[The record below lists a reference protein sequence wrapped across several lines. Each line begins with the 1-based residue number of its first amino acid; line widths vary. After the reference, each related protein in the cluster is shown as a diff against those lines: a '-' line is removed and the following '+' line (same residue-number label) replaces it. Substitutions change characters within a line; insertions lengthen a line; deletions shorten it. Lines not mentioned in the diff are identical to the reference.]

1 MFCCGST
8 NMMENKS
15 GAVKLGVKT
24 TGSETRV
31 KMVNIKTTTLRQL
44 LSMVWEEFKVPA
56 GIETRLWL
64 NRAGIGRNMEY
75 KVLPMSMSRLGVSLE
90 DLGVI
95 EQAPK
100 QQIIFVELKTE
111 EGSRW
116 SSCSEPGIAKSP
128 LEADLDTSIIPSLEN
143 ITRTVDYAER
153 ELEKRK
159 SMKQEELQN
168 LDAVH
173 ADESRALALKHDEEK
188 KELSLKHQKLI
199 DEAQRRLDE
208 HKKVKT
214 EAQLKIHKTFGTG
227 PAKIPEC
234 SACLEPML
242 PPVKIF
248 SCERGHL
255 ICETCKPRV
264 VANTCVVCRSPG
276 GQAVRA
282 LAVENLINQI
292 VG

>member
-1 MFCCGST
+1 MYPI
-8 NMMENKS
+8 MMETESAS

-24 TGSETRV
+24 AGSETRV
-31 KMVNIKTTTLRQL
+31 KMINIKTTTLRQL

-64 NRAGIGRNMEY
+64 NRADIGRNKEY
-75 KVLPMSMSRLGVSLE
+75 KVLPMSRLSVSLE
-90 DLGVI
+90 NLGVI

-100 QQIIFVELKTE
+100 QQIIFVQLKTE
-111 EGSRW
+111 EGSGW
-116 SSCSEPGIAKSP
+116 SSCSEPGIAKSS
-128 LEADLDTSIIPSLEN
+128 LETDLNSSIIPSLEN
-143 ITRTVDYAER
+143 ITRTVDCAKR
-153 ELEKRK
+153 ELENRK

-173 ADESRALALKHDEEK
+173 ADESRALALKHKEEK
-188 KELSLKHQKLI
+188 KKLSLKHKRLI
-199 DEAQRRLDE
+199 DEAERRLDE

-214 EAQLKIHKTFGTG
+214 EAQVKIHETFGTG

-276 GQAVRA
+276 GQSVRA

>member
-1 MFCCGST
+1 MST
-8 NMMENKS
+8 VMMETESAS

-24 TGSETRV
+24 AGSKIRV

-64 NRAGIGRNMEY
+64 NRAGIGRIREY
-75 KVLPMSMSRLGVSLE
+75 KVLPMSRLGVSLE
-90 DLGVI
+90 DLGLI
-95 EQAPK
+95 EHPLK
-100 QQIIFVELKTE
+100 QQIIFAQLKTE
-111 EGSRW
+111 EGSGW

-128 LEADLDTSIIPSLEN
+128 LEADLNTSIIPSLEN
-143 ITRTVDYAER
+143 ITRTVECAER
-153 ELEKRK
+153 ELEDRK
-159 SMKQEELQN
+159 DMKQDELQI

-173 ADESRALALKHDEEK
+173 DDESRALALKHKEEK
-188 KELSLKHQKLI
+188 EKLSLKHKKLI

-214 EAQLKIHKTFGTG
+214 EAQMKIHETFGTG

-234 SACLEPML
+234 SACKEPML